1 MAKIM
6 IVDDSRIDRTIL
18 SRLLSHSGHDVIQ
31 AVNGVDA
38 VNIYLDAAPDLVL
51 MDLQMQRMGGIV
63 ALTKIMEMDPEARV
77 VMVTA
82 SGDRLKVL
90 EAIRFGAIDYVVKPY
105 DPDRLMAA
113 VESAINQ
120 PAESEASPES

>member
-18 SRLLSHSGHDVIQ
+18 SRLLSHGGHEVVQ
-31 AVNGVDA
+31 AENGLEAVNLYRDVS
-38 VNIYLDAAPDLVL
+38 PDLVL

-63 ALTKIMEMDPEARV
+63 ALRKIVGMDAEARV

-82 SGDRLKVL
+82 SRDRSKTV
-90 EAIRFGAIDYVVKPY
+90 EAIGFGACDYVVKPY

-113 VESAINQ
+113 VEGALNQ
-120 PAESEASPES
+120 VDAEASPET